1 MKLVPLRPPLKS
13 GALLSD
19 NLNAR
24 YQRLRGS
31 LPTRRFTTRQIEH
44 LRMIINT
51 LAHDLHDPAT
61 VEILLVLLEVFYTL
75 DVSDYYLRK
84 LYGAR
89 CLHALRTWGDI
100 VPPKRRPPQLTRA
113 WVWVPNRYQPK
124 IYPIAE
130 DGTLRIY
137 DPPPPAPPDPTAPPT
152 AAADSPSAANSS
164 SPHTPCGSTHQNRRR
179 SLQPEKDNNQ

>member
-1 MKLVPLRPPLKS
+1 MKLVPLRPPLKP

-19 NLNAR
+19 NLTAR
-24 YQRLRGS
+24 YQRLHGAPRT
-31 LPTRRFTTRQIEH
+31 LRFTTRQVEH
-44 LRMIINT
+44 LRMIVNT
-51 LAHDLHDPAT
+51 LARDLHDPAT

-89 CLHALRTWGDI
+89 RLHALRTWGDI
-100 VPPKRRPPQLTRA
+100 VSPKRRPPQLNRA

-137 DPPPPAPPDPTAPPT
+137 DPPPPTPLDPTADPTADPVT
-152 AAADSPSAANSS
+152 AAAASLGAANPP
-164 SPHTPCGSTHQNRRR
+164 SPHAPSE
-179 SLQPEKDNNQ
+179 LP